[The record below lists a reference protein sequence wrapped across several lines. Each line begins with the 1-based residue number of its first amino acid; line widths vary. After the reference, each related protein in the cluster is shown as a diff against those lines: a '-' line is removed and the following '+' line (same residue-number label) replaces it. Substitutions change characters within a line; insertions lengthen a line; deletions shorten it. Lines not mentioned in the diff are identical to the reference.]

1 VFSGPKINQI
11 HSQISG
17 TSNRIELPHSQKD
30 SRHPRMRVS
39 EKVLQEIQDN
49 TFHTSGKLSMVGLD
63 GFVDK
68 IVTPVDKRHGM
79 GEQFDAIETIAD
91 LGSRISAAAGKSANL
106 ELFPR
111 FEKLGGNGPIMANA
125 LLSLG
130 LGVRYVGALGK
141 PSIHPVFEKFAEK
154 TDAISLA
161 EPGITTALEFK
172 DGKIMLGN
180 MVSLEEIDYNQ
191 IIQAAGEGPFL
202 DLLSKCDLVS
212 IVNWTMI
219 PKMTSI
225 LQQLADQVLPNL
237 PPRDNRSFFF
247 DLTDPAKRSKEDIL
261 EVLKVITRFQS
272 HAETTLG
279 LNYNETLQVCET
291 LGLSS
296 GDKSEESLKKM
307 ATEIRRKLEIA
318 CVVTHPIDSAACATK
333 DGAWWSEGPFTDNP
347 KITTGAGDHFNA
359 GFCASRLS
367 GFSPLTSLALATCT
381 SGHYVRTAQSPTT
394 NQVIELLKQQD
405 NLS

>member
-1 VFSGPKINQI
+1 MF
-11 HSQISG
+11 
-17 TSNRIELPHSQKD
+17 IELDCPFAK
-30 SRHPRMRVS
+30 RFLGNLIMRIS
-39 EKVLQEIQDN
+39 EKVLQEIQN
-49 TFHTSGKLSMVGLD
+49 KPFLTSGKQCMVGLD

-79 GEQFDAIETIAD
+79 GEQFDAVETIAD

-130 LGVRYVGALGK
+130 LGVRYVGALGN
-141 PSIHPVFEKFAEK
+141 PVIHPVFEDFANN
-154 TDAISLA
+154 TDAISLT
-161 EPGITTALEFK
+161 EPGITTAMEFK

-191 IIQAAGEGPFL
+191 IIQIAGEGPFL
-202 DLLSKCDLVS
+202 DLLSRCDLVS

-225 LQQLADQVLPNL
+225 LQHLVDNVLPNL
-237 PPRDNRSFFF
+237 PPRDNRTFFF

-261 EVLKVITRFQS
+261 EVLQVISRFQS
-272 HAETTLG
+272 HAESTLG

-291 LGLSS
+291 LGVNS

-307 ATEIRRKLEIA
+307 STEIRRKLDIG
-318 CVVTHPIDSAACATK
+318 CVVSHPVDSAACATK

-359 GFCASRLS
+359 GFSAARLS
-367 GFSPLTSLALATCT
+367 GFSPVTCLALATCT

-405 NLS
+405 S

>member
-1 VFSGPKINQI
+1 
-11 HSQISG
+11 
-17 TSNRIELPHSQKD
+17 
-30 SRHPRMRVS
+30 MRVS

-68 IVTPVDKRHGM
+68 IVAPVDKRHGM

-154 TDAISLA
+154 TDAISLT

-180 MVSLEEIDYNQ
+180 MVSLEDIDYHQ

-225 LQQLADQVLPNL
+225 LQQLADNVLPNL

-247 DLTDPAKRSKEDIL
+247 DLTDPAKAFQGRYPGGASGYRPL
-261 EVLKVITRFQS
+261 SVLCR
-272 HAETTLG
+272 
-279 LNYNETLQVCET
+279 
-291 LGLSS
+291 
-296 GDKSEESLKKM
+296 
-307 ATEIRRKLEIA
+307 
-318 CVVTHPIDSAACATK
+318 
-333 DGAWWSEGPFTDNP
+333 
-347 KITTGAGDHFNA
+347 DHSWA
-359 GFCASRLS
+359 
-367 GFSPLTSLALATCT
+367 
-381 SGHYVRTAQSPTT
+381 
-394 NQVIELLKQQD
+394 
-405 NLS
+405 